1 MHFYRFTTTM
11 KGIVSSTEPLNGKLE
26 SIVKPMGG
34 VQAPI
39 KQQGKQTKEI
49 KFGFTAVDPE
59 LARQMKFQVGDEL
72 PLEITDKPVINTQT
86 GEVIPNLFWAH

>member
-1 MHFYRFTTTM
+1 M
-11 KGIVSSTEPLNGKLE
+11 KGLLSTTEPLTGKLE
-26 SIVKPMGG
+26 TEMKTLGG
-34 VQAPI
+34 VPTPV
-39 KQQGKQTKEI
+39 KQQGKQTKDI

-72 PLEITDKPVINTQT
+72 PLEITDKPVINMQT